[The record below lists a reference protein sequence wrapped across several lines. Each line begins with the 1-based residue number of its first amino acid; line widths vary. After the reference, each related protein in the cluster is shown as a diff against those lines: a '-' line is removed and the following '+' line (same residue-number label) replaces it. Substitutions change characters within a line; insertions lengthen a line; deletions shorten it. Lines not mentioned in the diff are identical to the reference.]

1 MVRQRLVLLTLL
13 ALASGT
19 GSVTAEDAFPAPLP
33 GQAAEPAD
41 ASPPK
46 AITAGP
52 PPFAP
57 GGMAPSVPSPC
68 ANDYALL
75 RQDAEEKGK
84 LIREANARHASAEES
99 CRLMRSYSRAESK
112 IISFIET
119 NTEKCGIEGSV
130 GDQVR
135 ANHKNTEGTRERIC
149 AVAMQ
154 TRKRVFD
161 PSLQFNDFGDPA
173 YQRLRGGGV
182 GRFNR

>member
-1 MVRQRLVLLTLL
+1 MALRRLTLLTLL
-13 ALASGT
+13 ALAAGT

-46 AITAGP
+46 AIIAGL

-57 GGMAPSVPSPC
+57 GGMASSVPSPC

-75 RQDAEEKGK
+75 RQDAEEKGT
-84 LIREANARHASAEES
+84 LIREATARHASAEES
-99 CRLMRSYSRAESK
+99 CRLISSYSRAEGK
-112 IISFIET
+112 IIRFIET
-119 NTEKCGIEGSV
+119 NIEKCGIEGSV

-135 ANHKNTEGTRERIC
+135 ANHKNTEGMRERIC

-154 TRKRVFD
+154 TQKRLLD
-161 PSLQFNDFGDPA
+161 PSLRFNDFGDPA

-182 GRFNR
+182 GRFH